1 MKTYVDLYL
10 EKLIEQTE
18 KAYLIKV
25 KSLEEP
31 FWVPKKLTL
40 GIDHGDEIS
49 NIEKWFADKNGLP
62 YERSFDL

>member
-18 KAYLIKV
+18 KAYLLKV
-25 KSLEEP
+25 KYHDES

-40 GIDHGDEIS
+40 GIDYGDEIS
-49 NIEKWFADKNGLP
+49 NVEKWFADKNGLP
-62 YERSFDL
+62 YERSFNI